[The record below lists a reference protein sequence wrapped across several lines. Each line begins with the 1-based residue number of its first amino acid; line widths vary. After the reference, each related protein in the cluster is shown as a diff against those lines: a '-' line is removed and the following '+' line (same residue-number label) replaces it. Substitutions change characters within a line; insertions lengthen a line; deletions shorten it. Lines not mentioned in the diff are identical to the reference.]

1 MILDIMT
8 AQKVM
13 KMKTIINLTLDDIKT
28 AIREYLAK
36 NDSKYDDAV
45 IKFTIKEVY
54 QPNSLTGYYYPE
66 LQGAT
71 ISVDAKEN

>member
-1 MILDIMT
+1 MIH
-8 AQKVM
+8 
-13 KMKTIINLTLDDIKT
+13 LTSNDIKT

-36 NDSKYDDAV
+36 NDSRYDNAA
-45 IKFTIKEVY
+45 IKFIIKEVY

-66 LQGAT
+66 LHGAT

>member
-1 MILDIMT
+1 
-8 AQKVM
+8 M
-13 KMKTIINLTLDDIKT
+13 KMKTIINLTVDDIKT

-36 NDSKYDDAV
+36 KDSRYDNAA
-45 IKFTIKEVY
+45 IKFIIKEVY